1 MSRKRFTQII
11 DKTNNVIPV
20 GGEAQ
25 NITLKDGSVLEEA
38 LGEINL
44 AEKGSIMDQLNE
56 LRNGAFS
63 EQYAPLVSPKIQ
75 RSFAVQQ
82 DYMSKFHTDS
92 LSGTSRNITLTKS
105 YLNSNTWSVSGI
117 MTGETAGMVLL
128 IGSNNNISNV
138 GSAGTYTYYI
148 ASNCISQGKTGIQ
161 FFWNNL
167 DNTNNRESFVNEA
180 NMKPIDAEGINKQA
194 KGKITIPS
202 GCKLNRITFFL
213 YAAGTGYE
221 IKNGYVTMY
230 LYKDSD
236 DKDTYP
242 FSITNSNDRWKTS
255 IADNLEVKS
264 YNTTAPRSKLGT
276 IYDSSWESILRVK
289 AINSVMS
296 NNTYPGNGVLI
307 EDSGVGFIL
316 SNTSTQKVADRW
328 SGVTSAT
335 DFRIFPGYNALGNG
349 AQPGIYYDSKAN
361 HIFRV
366 KEGDGR
372 FRYRFVITPNDITLS
387 KPTTITGGATI
398 NGAASITGATT
409 IGGNLTVGG
418 KLISNGTLEI
428 NGKVTSSNLPL
439 QATISNMKEFE
450 AVIENNDLYPIE
462 HILTFVLKPAVVYYL
477 TKRIAV
483 KSASNV
489 PSGISSCT
497 AIGFKTSSNNIL
509 LFFVGMGKLFRCQY
523 YWPQGQGR
531 VKKNNRNFHTF
542 SIEIKG
548 DELGK
553 NKPNNNATNWL
564 IK

>member
-1 MSRKRFTQII
+1 MPRKRFTQII

-44 AEKGSIMDQLNE
+44 AEKGSIMDQINE

-63 EQYAPLVSPKIQ
+63 EQYAPLISPKIQ

-82 DYMSKFHTDS
+82 DYISKFHTNF
-92 LSGTSRNITLTKS
+92 LSGTSKNITLTKP

-117 MTGETAGMVLL
+117 ITGETAGMILL
-128 IGSNNNISNV
+128 IGANDNVSNV

-148 ASNCISQGKTGIQ
+148 ASNCISQGKTSIQ

-167 DNTNNRESFVNEA
+167 NNTNNRESFVNEA
-180 NMKPIDAEGINKQA
+180 DMKPIDAEGINKQV

-213 YAAGTGYE
+213 YAAGTDYE

-230 LYKDSD
+230 LYKDLD

-276 IYDSSWESILRVK
+276 IYGSSWESILTVE
-289 AINSVMS
+289 AIKSVSS
-296 NNTYPGNGVLI
+296 NKRYPGNGVLI
-307 EDSGVGFIL
+307 RDSGVGFLL
-316 SNTSTQKVADRW
+316 SPNSDMVSDRY
-328 SGVTSAT
+328 SGVTSVT
-335 DFRIFPGYNALGNG
+335 DFRIFPGYSGPAGVG
-349 AQPGIYYDSKAN
+349 KAGIYYDSGKN

-366 KEGDGR
+366 KEDKDGA
-372 FRYRFVITPNDITLS
+372 FRYRLVITPDAIELY
-387 KPTTITGGATI
+387 KPTTITGGVTI
-398 NGAASITGATT
+398 NGAASISGATT
-409 IGGNLTVGG
+409 IGGDLTTKG

-439 QATISNMKEFE
+439 QVTISSMKEFE
-450 AVIENNDLYPIE
+450 AVIENNDYPSY
-462 HILTFVLKPAVVYYL
+462 HILTFVLKPTVVYYL
-477 TKRIAV
+477 TKR
-483 KSASNV
+483 KGGYKDSSV

-497 AIGFKTSSNNIL
+497 GVGFKTSSNNIL

-523 YWPQGQGR
+523 YWPENKGR
-531 VKKNNRNFHTF
+531 VKKNNRGFHTF

-553 NKPNNNATNWL
+553 DKPSNNATNWL

>member
-44 AEKGSIMDQLNE
+44 AEKGSIMDQINE
-56 LRNGAFS
+56 LKNGAFS
-63 EQYAPLVSPKIQ
+63 EQYAPLISPKIQ

-82 DYMSKFHTDS
+82 DYISKFHTNS
-92 LSGTSRNITLTKS
+92 LSGTLKNITLTKP

-117 MTGETAGMVLL
+117 ITEDRAGIILL
-128 IGSNNNISNV
+128 IGDNSNV
-138 GSAGTYTYYI
+138 SNIGSAGTYTYYI

-161 FFWNNL
+161 FVWNNL
-167 DNTNNRESFVNEA
+167 DNTNFRESFVNEA
-180 NMKPIDAEGINKQA
+180 DMKPIDAEGINKQA

-202 GCKLNRITFFL
+202 GCKLNRITLFL
-213 YAAGTGYE
+213 FSTGTGYE
-221 IKNGYVTMY
+221 IRNGYITMY

-255 IADNLEVKS
+255 IADNLEIKS

-289 AINSVMS
+289 AINSMS
-296 NNTYPGNGVLI
+296 NNKYPGNGVLI
-307 EDSGVGFIL
+307 EDSGIGFVL
-316 SNTSTQKVADRW
+316 SDTSSEKVINRY

-335 DFRIFPGYNALGNG
+335 NFRIFPGYNALGNG
-349 AQPGIYYDSKAN
+349 AQPGIYYDTKAN

-366 KEGDGR
+366 REDDGV
-372 FRYRFVITPNDITLS
+372 FRYRFVITPSAIELR

-398 NGAASITGATT
+398 NGAASITGATA

-418 KLISNGTLEI
+418 KLTSNGTLEI
-428 NGKVTSSNLPL
+428 NGKVVSSNLPL

-450 AVIENNDLYPIE
+450 AVIENNDLYPTE

-483 KSASNV
+483 KSAANV

-497 AIGFKTSSNNIL
+497 GIGFKTSSNNIL

-523 YWPQGQGR
+523 YWPRGQGR
-531 VKKNNRNFHTF
+531 AKKNNRGFHTF

-553 NKPNNNATNWL
+553 NKPSDNATNWL